1 MYTYVYNIWCTTTR
15 QKNNQPTGHRDA
27 ELLADEIARKRAAEL
42 RLRLLHE
49 KALREAAAA
58 RAAMAKNIGGCQAW
72 VEDTSD
78 VAMDFYVVVLSYVIY
93 CYVVLFI
100 VMWWYDMFGDCEWL
114 NTILTFTLAIIST
127 LTLIRTIVL
136 SIFSF

>member
-1 MYTYVYNIWCTTTR
+1 MYLYKKYDVLLLDKKPINP
-15 QKNNQPTGHRDA
+15 PTGHRDA

-72 VEDTSD
+72 VEDTSN
-78 VAMDFYVVVLSYVIY
+78 VAMDFYVLVLSYVIF
-93 CYVVLFI
+93 CYV
-100 VMWWYDMFGDCEWL
+100 M
-114 NTILTFTLAIIST
+114 
-127 LTLIRTIVL
+127 
-136 SIFSF
+136 